1 MLPKRKAKTAP
12 EKTNA
17 VSSSRFKSLKVSAR
31 CSIREFVEKN
41 KLKFA
46 AGRGFYQLTKP
57 ETIQFHKEIVA
68 RRTSDGLIITG
79 DEVLLLFD
87 IMTLYITD
95 KVRTYLI
102 SF

>member
-1 MLPKRKAKTAP
+1 MAPKRKAKTAP
-12 EKTNA
+12 EKTKT

-57 ETIQFHKEIVA
+57 ETIQFQKEIVA
-68 RRTSDGLIITG
+68 RRKRDSLIITG
-79 DEVLLLFD
+79 DEVLQ
-87 IMTLYITD
+87 ILYVI
-95 KVRTYLI
+95 
-102 SF
+102 